1 MAKTKII
8 SLMMVIAIQAQLWD
22 DFSALTWLPIQLG
35 FPLPFHIQAKSN
47 FCKKKVY
54 FDSTKLWTHN

>member
-8 SLMMVIAIQAQLWD
+8 SLMVVIAIQAQLWD

-35 FPLPFHIQAKSN
+35 FPLPFHIQAK
-47 FCKKKVY
+47 
-54 FDSTKLWTHN
+54 TKHVSW